1 MSHSFIQP
9 DSPVSSF
16 AGSIES
22 DSNVVSSLPSSAP
35 NPLPLT
41 TKTHPM
47 LTRSKNSNFKPK
59 VFAVQTDYSC
69 TEPHSYSIA
78 SKYPY

>member
-1 MSHSFIQP
+1 MSHSLIQP

-22 DSNVVSSLPSSAP
+22 DSNVVSSLPSLAP

-47 LTRSKNSNFKPK
+47 LTRSNNGIFKPK
-59 VFAVQTDYSC
+59 VFAV
-69 TEPHSYSIA
+69 
-78 SKYPY
+78 